1 MDNKKIEKYI
11 ALKRK
16 QVGMTQHNL
25 VDSLAVTNKAISKWE
40 TGTWVPG
47 IWLLKELSRVLGV
60 TIDEILE
67 GEDSLFTIHKESK
80 HFYSL

>member
-1 MDNKKIEKYI
+1 
-11 ALKRK
+11 
-16 QVGMTQHNL
+16 MTQQNL
-25 VDSLAVTNKAISKWE
+25 TDSLAVTNKAISKWE
-40 TGTWVPG
+40 TGTWVLD
-47 IWLLKELSRVLGV
+47 IWLLKELSRALGI